1 MAETIYL
8 LLGSNIGDREH
19 NLSAAVA
26 RLEAI
31 EGLEIIA
38 CSGIYLSEAVDMAGE
53 NPSFLNQVVKAE
65 YQYTPMELLR
75 GLEKVE
81 TGLGRTDKGK
91 KLSRTLD
98 CDILLFGD
106 LVAAT
111 DRLTLPHPRLLERPF
126 ALVPL
131 LEIEPEL
138 VHPGTRKPIAGYL
151 DAGDRQTVML
161 YKDYVAGNR

>member
-19 NLSAAVA
+19 NLSSAVA
-26 RLEAI
+26 RLESI

-38 CSGIYLSEAVDMAGE
+38 RSGIYLSEAVGMVGE

-81 TGLGRTDKGK
+81 SGLGRTDKGK

-138 VHPGTRKPIAGYL
+138 VHPGTHKPIAGYL
-151 DAGDRQTVML
+151 KAGDRQTVML

>member
-8 LLGSNIGDREH
+8 LLGSNIGDRER

-26 RLEAI
+26 RLESI

-38 CSGIYLSEAVDMAGE
+38 CSAIYLSEAVEMVGDH
-53 NPSFLNQVVKAE
+53 PSFLNQAIKAE
-65 YQYTPMELLR
+65 YQFTPMELLR

-106 LVAAT
+106 LVAST

-151 DAGDRQTVML
+151 KAADRRTIML